1 MHTTLVEYT
10 LASTS
15 VLCIILSFRNVIGSI
30 HFLPVPHVTLRI
42 YRRLVDSFIRVKPI
56 ANMYPWGKTPFPA
69 EKIPA
74 ILLGAG
80 VAAGLLLYAAGG
92 FVLAGSPAADTETGA
107 LDMRKLRGVLFA
119 TLLMAM
125 LLEGG
130 LGTQVMVKSKGFKAK
145 SDEMN
150 AANRGFYN
158 SLEHAIPAIIFIWTH
173 AVLVNGNTAAV
184 LGITYAAARFT
195 YGFLYGMFGG
205 FTIAVEPCT
214 EFCYTL
220 LSLLLIGTLGG
231 LAGRGDLLAS
241 AAAQAYT
248 AVPLGIGAIFFWWAV
263 VWSAVGVPVSKT
275 IIAGVA
281 WKEEGE
287 AKK

>member
-15 VLCIILSFRNVIGSI
+15 VLCIILSLRNVIGSI

-69 EKIPA
+69 EKMPA

-107 LDMRKLRGVLFA
+107 LDMRKLRGVMFA

-130 LGTQVMVKSKGFKAK
+130 LGTQVMVNAIKGLQGQERR
-145 SDEMN
+145 DECGEP
-150 AANRGFYN
+150 R
-158 SLEHAIPAIIFIWTH
+158 LLQQPR
-173 AVLVNGNTAAV
+173 
-184 LGITYAAARFT
+184 ARNPGHNFH
-195 YGFLYGMFGG
+195 LDPRR
-205 FTIAVEPCT
+205 A
-214 EFCYTL
+214 
-220 LSLLLIGTLGG
+220 SQRQH
-231 LAGRGDLLAS
+231 GRGAWNYVCCCALHLWL
-241 AAAQAYT
+241 
-248 AVPLGIGAIFFWWAV
+248 PLWDVRRLHHRG
-263 VWSAVGVPVSKT
+263 
-275 IIAGVA
+275 
-281 WKEEGE
+281 
-287 AKK
+287 

>member
-1 MHTTLVEYT
+1 
-10 LASTS
+10 
-15 VLCIILSFRNVIGSI
+15 
-30 HFLPVPHVTLRI
+30 
-42 YRRLVDSFIRVKPI
+42 
-56 ANMYPWGKTPFPA
+56 MYPWGKTPFPA

-107 LDMRKLRGVLFA
+107 LDMRKLRGVMFA

-241 AAAQAYT
+241 AAANRAGGHIHRPTDARDLPPARRQRRRH
-248 AVPLGIGAIFFWWAV
+248 AVPPGHLPTAPGIRTATPHRAPTRATSMRRARHRTRRARPV
-263 VWSAVGVPVSKT
+263 RVPDT
-275 IIAGVA
+275 RPRRRIDLERQTRARRVA
-281 WKEEGE
+281 RRHPR
-287 AKK
+287 